1 MIMKKKESEIISCDE
16 IGRTKQ
22 YVYVDDN
29 DKSVNVVRVKGSPK
43 FLIVGGIIFTVLGIY
58 GIVDFVYKTFKY
70 GHSMGIDFY
79 ISIFMLSMF
88 AGFGIF
94 CFVFYFVLKKK
105 TNINKPKI
113 DEFIKKDKQAIENKE
128 HDEFKIDKDNF
139 KIDSND
145 Y

>member
-1 MIMKKKESEIISCDE
+1 M
-16 IGRTKQ
+16 
-22 YVYVDDN
+22 
-29 DKSVNVVRVKGSPK
+29 
-43 FLIVGGIIFTVLGIY
+43 L
-58 GIVDFVYKTFKY
+58 
-70 GHSMGIDFY
+70 
-79 ISIFMLSMF
+79 SIFLV
-88 AGFGIF
+88 FGIF